1 MFFRKRFLLM
11 GIALPLLF
19 GAWAEGKPLLGPS
32 LAAWAKTA
40 RPGDRV
46 PVLIA
51 LREQEDNARLESR
64 LSGVSK
70 EERWGLAVQE
80 MQGLSAKTQQG
91 LLEVLRSGE
100 RAGRVSDIRPLW
112 IVNAVSCRLAPEAVE
127 RILSQD
133 EVWYVERSEVPS
145 FGELAPGPRPSAP
158 VNLNAKAN
166 PFPALEWHVRKV
178 GADSVWRYRDLWGQ
192 NVVVALIG
200 SGVNYRH
207 RDLKDHLWTDANY
220 PNHGWNF
227 EQNTDDPMDFKG
239 FGTHQAGV
247 IAGDGTSGD
256 TCGIAPKAEV
266 MALRVRTTLRNPLPD
281 TLAENQALA
290 AIQFAVAPPLSPAH
304 HAHVIALAWGFQQ
317 EWFPR
322 RALWR
327 QALTNASQAGLICCV
342 AAGNERGVPVPKA
355 LRTPGDAPGP
365 WKHPA
370 EDSGGVSGGITLG
383 ATDSLDDI
391 AWFSSPGPVAWDSVS
406 PYNDYPYP
414 PGLLKPD
421 LSAPGHNLT
430 SLAYDNNQG
439 YYPSF
444 SGTGHS
450 AAVAAGVAA
459 LMLSRNPALLPRTV
473 DSLFQTTVRPRG
485 QLPKNNDFGTGRIRA
500 LSAVDAVPIANE
512 PQLVHAGS
520 EIRDSSGN
528 HNGLWDPGEVIGL
541 VDTLANLGRTQAL
554 GVSGVLTTSD
564 PFVTVLDSEGYWSDM
579 DSLSRRANSTDTFA
593 LRAGL
598 TTPPGHLATLQL
610 ALEANGGA
618 YRTTV
623 FIALPIGRVKRT
635 DPLGPDAHGYYAMDD
650 LDTLYENPPVYQW
663 AELDTAQGG
672 LGLPVGPGGDDVT
685 YVWPVAP
692 IGIKYYGIRFDS
704 LSIGSNGFLQLGETS
719 WTWPANARIPS
730 TSAPSFGVFPFWDDL
745 RTDLGARW
753 WFLADTVKHRVVV
766 EWDSVALWRD
776 TMGYTRRQS
785 FQVIL
790 NDTIRTPGT
799 ARTNDSEVFLQWRVV
814 ADSSSITVGQQNGSQ
829 TLGLQALFNGDYDP
843 SVFPIGPG
851 RCLRFSTDPPIPRL
865 SGVSAEGESFPLP
878 QILSLSPPHP
888 NPLRGAGEVSF
899 SLPVSGPVSLRVYNL
914 LGQQVKALVHGL
926 LQAGVHRAAWDG
938 RDDRGTRVG
947 SGVYFIRLESGGAS
961 RTARV
966 LLLR

>member
-1 MFFRKRFLLM
+1 MIK
-11 GIALPLLF
+11 
-19 GAWAEGKPLLGPS
+19 
-32 LAAWAKTA
+32 
-40 RPGDRV
+40 
-46 PVLIA
+46 
-51 LREQEDNARLESR
+51 
-64 LSGVSK
+64 
-70 EERWGLAVQE
+70 
-80 MQGLSAKTQQG
+80 
-91 LLEVLRSGE
+91 
-100 RAGRVSDIRPLW
+100 
-112 IVNAVSCRLAPEAVE
+112 VN
-127 RILSQD
+127 
-133 EVWYVERSEVPS
+133 
-145 FGELAPGPRPSAP
+145 
-158 VNLNAKAN
+158 
-166 PFPALEWHVRKV
+166 
-178 GADSVWRYRDLWGQ
+178 
-192 NVVVALIG
+192 
-200 SGVNYRH
+200 
-207 RDLKDHLWTDANY
+207 
-220 PNHGWNF
+220 
-227 EQNTDDPMDFKG
+227 
-239 FGTHQAGV
+239 
-247 IAGDGTSGD
+247 
-256 TCGIAPKAEV
+256 
-266 MALRVRTTLRNPLPD
+266 
-281 TLAENQALA
+281 
-290 AIQFAVAPPLSPAH
+290 
-304 HAHVIALAWGFQQ
+304 
-317 EWFPR
+317 
-322 RALWR
+322 
-327 QALTNASQAGLICCV
+327 
-342 AAGNERGVPVPKA
+342 
-355 LRTPGDAPGP
+355 
-365 WKHPA
+365 
-370 EDSGGVSGGITLG
+370 
-383 ATDSLDDI
+383 
-391 AWFSSPGPVAWDSVS
+391 
-406 PYNDYPYP
+406 PYP

-485 QLPKNNDFGTGRIRA
+485 PQPKNSDFGTGRIRA
-500 LSAVDAVPIANE
+500 LGAVDAVPIANE
-512 PQLVHAGS
+512 PLLVHSGS
-520 EIRDSSGN
+520 EIRDTLGN

-541 VDTLANLGRTQAL
+541 VDTLANLGRGQAL

-564 PFVTVLDSEGYWSDM
+564 PFVTVLDSVGYWSDM

-663 AELDTAQGG
+663 VELDTAQGG
-672 LGLPVGPGGDDVT
+672 QGLPVGPGGDDVT

-692 IGIKYYGIRFDS
+692 IGIKYYGLRFDS

-719 WTWPANARIPS
+719 WTWPANARVPS

-776 TMGYTRRQS
+776 TLGYTRRQS

-790 NDTIRTPGT
+790 NDTTRTPPT

-865 SGVSAEGESFPLP
+865 SGVSAEGKTTLPL
-878 QILSLSPPHP
+878 QTLSLSTPHP

-926 LQAGVHRAAWDG
+926 LQAGIHRAAWDG